1 MTTYRVLIVDDQLEV
16 GRVLSAAVE
25 TLGPEF
31 KVAVVPSGEEAFLE
45 ILSQPFDLMVC
56 DIILPGIS
64 GLELL
69 RKAKARHPDMK
80 IILVT
85 GGIDRQLRR
94 DVADAGADA
103 FFLKPLDTADFLDAV
118 ERCLG
123 LVKSTSYDQD
133 LLGVEKPAENVS
145 ELLASLRREL
155 DAMSVVLL
163 DDRGRVLAQAGDLP
177 DASTESSLVPSLM
190 ASFSASAR
198 VARFLGANPP
208 NNLSQFSGPKYDLFL
223 AHVGETCAL
232 LVVINPVDMDG
243 EIISLARN
251 VYSGVQDLLAILQHL
266 GVNLRAANQPHTVEP
281 EPEVDIIEE
290 DEEEAPILDALFQN
304 AAFEVLK
311 TDEIDTFWNE
321 VAEGE
326 TANQVASADAL
337 SYDQARQLGLT
348 PEDDSD

>member
-1 MTTYRVLIVDDQLEV
+1 MTIYRIIIVDDQPEV
-16 GRVLSAAVE
+16 RRVLSSAVE

-31 KVAVVPSGEEAFLE
+31 KVSVVPSGEEALLE
-45 ILSQPFDLMVC
+45 IRSQTIDLMVS

-69 RKAKARHPDMK
+69 HKTKARHPEMK
-80 IILVT
+80 TILVT

-123 LVKSTSYDQD
+123 LVTSTSYDQG
-133 LLGVEKPAENVS
+133 LLGVEKPTENVS
-145 ELLASLRREL
+145 ELLASLRKEL
-155 DAMSVVLL
+155 DAISTVLL

-177 DASTESSLVPSLM
+177 DASVESSLIPSLM

-198 VARFLGANPP
+198 VARFLESNPP
-208 NNLSQFSGPKYDLFL
+208 KDLSHFSGPKYDIFL

-232 LVVINPVDMDG
+232 LVAINPINMDG
-243 EIISLARN
+243 EIISLAHT
-251 VYSGVQDLLAILQHL
+251 VYSGVRDLLVILQQIGVHL
-266 GVNLRAANQPHTVEP
+266 TSDDQLHPAEP
-281 EPEVDIIEE
+281 ESE
-290 DEEEAPILDALFQN
+290 DETIEADEDESPILDALFQG
-304 AAFEVLK
+304 AASVVLQAGEV
-311 TDEIDTFWNE
+311 DSFWSE
-321 VAEGE
+321 VAEDE
-326 TANQVASADAL
+326 TVNQATSADAL

-348 PEDDSD
+348 PEDDGD

>member
-1 MTTYRVLIVDDQLEV
+1 MTTYRILIVDDQPEV
-16 GRVLSAAVE
+16 RRVLSAAVE

-45 ILSQPFDLMVC
+45 IHSQPFDLMVC

-69 RKAKARHPDMK
+69 RKAKTRHPDMK

-123 LVKSTSYDQD
+123 LVKSTAYDQG
-133 LLGVEKPAENVS
+133 LLGVEKPTENVS
-145 ELLASLRREL
+145 DRLASLRKEL
-155 DAMSVVLL
+155 DAISAVLL
-163 DDRGRVLAQAGDLP
+163 DDSGRVLARAGDLP
-177 DASTESSLVPSLM
+177 DASVESALIPSLM

-208 NNLSQFSGPKYDLFL
+208 NDLSHFSGPKYDLFL

-232 LVVINPVDMDG
+232 LVVINPVDIDG
-243 EIISLARN
+243 EIISLVRT
-251 VYSGVQDLLAILQHL
+251 VYSGVRDLLVTLQHL
-266 GVNLRAANQPHTVEP
+266 GVHLKSDDQLHPVEP
-281 EPEVDIIEE
+281 EADTT
-290 DEEEAPILDALFQN
+290 EEEAPILDALFQN
-304 AAFEVLK
+304 AASEVLK
-311 TDEIDTFWNE
+311 TDEIDTFWSE

-348 PEDDSD
+348 PEDDGD